1 MAYGK
6 IYLNNDLR
14 GWNQNIFWEIKS
26 LGGIAQ
32 IAHNVDEVLDMEGSA
47 MYFNLHHNPARL
59 ESDMV
64 FVDRVHW
71 FRATVM
77 VIPTLYECWFYN
89 NKIKQYE
96 SYPEYFP
103 VSHRISSQDE
113 AFAVLPDMV
122 FPFVSKPNDRAGG
135 TDIKIIYNKKEARQ
149 IIKAAYPDSNS
160 ICLDDAGCLVWQEY
174 MPDNKCDYRVVV
186 LANRYFWVAKRTVGD
201 RGLVCGSS
209 VKKYGAEC
217 YCELNDDIIPIM
229 EYIYGFSNKHHFTRL
244 AADVIFDK
252 NQNPIM
258 TEFAASWGTNI
269 MREGTWFYRKDSGE
283 YVKTDMSGADQFK
296 LMAKLLLEE
305 EFQSVACRQ
314 LVARQ

>member
-1 MAYGK
+1 MVPK
-6 IYLNNDLR
+6 IYLNDDLR
-14 GWNQNIFWEIKS
+14 GWNQNIFWEIKN

-32 IAHNVDEVLDMEGSA
+32 ISHNISEVLDVEGSA
-47 MYFNLHHNPARL
+47 MYFNLHHEPARL
-59 ESDMV
+59 ESDIF
-64 FVDRVHW
+64 FVDRVHY
-71 FRATVM
+71 FRAPVM
-77 VIPTLYECWFYN
+77 VIPTLHECLLYN

-96 SYPEYFP
+96 SYPKYFP
-103 VSHRISSQDE
+103 KSWRLSSKDK
-113 AFAVLPDMV
+113 ALDVLSDMV
-122 FPFVSKPNDRAGG
+122 FPFISKPNSRAGG
-135 TDIKIIYNKKEARQ
+135 SGVRIINNETEARRA
-149 IIKAAYPDSNS
+149 IEAAYPGSDSF
-160 ICLDDAGCLVWQEY
+160 CMGDDCLVWQEY

-217 YCELNDDIIPIM
+217 YCDLNDDIIPIM